1 MNPHLRSAFVVH
13 PRGAPRPFTQKPPVL
28 GNLSGLN
35 HEGPVAQPDDGISCP
50 VTSQSKNFRMAARCC
65 FTVGAAPPCRS
76 MHAATTT
83 GRARAKSRMPRT
95 PHQRKRPTDGRRVG
109 SAGVQFANVD
119 DETFNET
126 PAGAFTSRLDHRR
139 EGVKPAR
146 IRSRRGAAGAIS
158 QRIDVPAMLRTAP
171 TAAQVLRRGCR
182 RRHAGVRVPGSPPF
196 RRRNGRQRPA
206 RPFNTHSSRLASP
219 KGRIIVS
226 GS

>member
-109 SAGVQFANVD
+109 SAGVQFAHCGG
-119 DETFNET
+119 
-126 PAGAFTSRLDHRR
+126 P
-139 EGVKPAR
+139 
-146 IRSRRGAAGAIS
+146 GAIP
-158 QRIDVPAMLRTAP
+158 QLIDVPAMLRTAP
-171 TAAQVLRRGCR
+171 TAARVLRRGCR

-219 KGRIIVS
+219 ERRIIVS